1 MSKCLACYNYY
12 HPDFM
17 LITDEVQNIKKCM
30 FCYMDKK
37 ELTVSDEDGK
47 PLYTVTK
54 EEANRNY
61 LQYLREQ
68 AARPKVKEIMAGGQ
82 ADGRPKRK
90 LR

>member
-1 MSKCLACYNYY
+1 MSKCLVCFNYY
-12 HPDFM
+12 HPDFCV
-17 LITDEVQNIKKCM
+17 LDEVKDVVKCM
-30 FCYMDKK
+30 FCEMDKK

-61 LQYLREQ
+61 LKYLEQQ
-68 AARPKVKEIMAGGQ
+68 AARPKIQEIMAGGQ

-90 LR
+90 R